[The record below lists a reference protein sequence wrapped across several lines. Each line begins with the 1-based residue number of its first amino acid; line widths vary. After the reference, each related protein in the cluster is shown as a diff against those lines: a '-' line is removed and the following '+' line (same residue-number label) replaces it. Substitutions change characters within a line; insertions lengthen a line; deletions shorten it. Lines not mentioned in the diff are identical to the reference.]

1 MISTESGAGSPILRA
16 RRARYLGIYRDLTRW
31 RRFLAEYSGSAG
43 LRCCPVVRACSRW
56 TPRHTGLFQRSRQ
69 ERQGKCSKARRSPY
83 IIRQMPDAI
92 TTLPLARTDSSTLY
106 PCLTPDRVDSTLSEI
121 PAHAPI
127 KMPDPPDSV
136 GRDVDEVVR
145 PLERHADVEELEAVI
160 VDVAESIAEPLS
172 VKASA
177 ALCGRTAEWVAERGF
192 DELDTVPA
200 ETLVARQAA
209 LAVLLRAMICHRRDP

>member
-1 MISTESGAGSPILRA
+1 MAVAFRGGGVCVHESYRTRCRVPDGRCVSVGPERWNMISTESGAGSPILRA

-106 PCLTPDRVDSTLSEI
+106 PCPTPDRVDSTLSDHQ
-121 PAHAPI
+121 A
-127 KMPDPPDSV
+127 
-136 GRDVDEVVR
+136 R
-145 PLERHADVEELEAVI
+145 PN
-160 VDVAESIAEPLS
+160 
-172 VKASA
+172 
-177 ALCGRTAEWVAERGF
+177 
-192 DELDTVPA
+192 
-200 ETLVARQAA
+200 
-209 LAVLLRAMICHRRDP
+209 RRS